1 MKALIPEKIDPKR
14 LMLKYL
20 TCWLLLACLPILGN
34 ASLFFAQPDDQH
46 LLVLFPG
53 SFQTPEQVLEEFPLQ
68 KEMQEASIGVLIMDQ
83 HDRLWMSEQELG
95 FCIDQINTIVST
107 NELELKSIQFGGYS
121 SGGNHALLLANEWSK
136 QALAPKVSHVF
147 VVDTPVDLLKLYTYA
162 NIVLENPT
170 EKRNAREA
178 QYIVDHMA
186 AHIGDD
192 PSPNA
197 IRKVSPFDPY
207 NRSLPHLSEL
217 KETKIRL
224 YTEPDEEWWL
234 KERDQPK
241 EFMNSTS
248 IKRLHDYLRAS
259 GFSSELMLSENRGYR
274 ANGTRHPHSWS
285 IVDISDL
292 TDWLLTD

>member
-1 MKALIPEKIDPKR
+1 MCLDFEKIDAKKV
-14 LMLKYL
+14 MLKYL
-20 TCWLLLACLPILGN
+20 IVSFFTVYWSVSANG
-34 ASLFFAQPDDQH
+34 SLFLAEPDDEH

-68 KEMQEASIGVLIMDQ
+68 KEMQAASIGILIMDQ

-95 FCIDQINTIVST
+95 FCIDQINSIVST
-107 NELELKSIQFGGYS
+107 NKLELKSIQFGGYS

-136 QALAPKVSHVF
+136 QSLSPKASHVF
-147 VVDTPVDLLKLYTYA
+147 IVDTPVDLLKLYTYA
-162 NIVLENPT
+162 NIILDNPT

-186 AHIGDD
+186 IHIGEN

-224 YTEPDEEWWL
+224 YTEPDLEWWL
-234 KERDQPK
+234 TERDQPK
-241 EFMNSTS
+241 EFVNSTS
-248 IKRLHDYLRAS
+248 IQRLHDYLRIA
-259 GFSSELMLSENRGYR
+259 GFDSELMLTEGRGYR
-274 ANGTRHPHSWS
+274 ANGKRHPHSWS
-285 IVDISDL
+285 IVDIPDL
-292 TDWLLTD
+292 AAWLITD